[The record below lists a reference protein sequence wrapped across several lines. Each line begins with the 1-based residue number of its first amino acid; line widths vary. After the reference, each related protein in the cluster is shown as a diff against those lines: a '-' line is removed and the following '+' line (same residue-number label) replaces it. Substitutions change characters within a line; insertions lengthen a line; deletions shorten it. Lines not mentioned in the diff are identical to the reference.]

1 MKILGYVL
9 LTILVPLLLLW
20 GALRFAYYWGMD
32 RGID

>member
-9 LTILVPLLLLW
+9 LTIVTPLLLLW
-20 GALRFAYYWGMD
+20 GALRCLRRGVD